1 MALSDFLLELLVDP
15 TDHGPLLYLEDEAL
29 LYNPRL
35 RRAYEVRG
43 SIPVLLAVEART
55 VGDAEHEGIV
65 NRPGLKSTGR
75 A

>member
-15 TDHGPLLYLEDEAL
+15 VDHGPLLYLAQESV

-35 RRAYEVRG
+35 RRVYEVRG
-43 SIPVLLAVEART
+43 SIPVLLADESRPAD
-55 VGDAEHEGIV
+55 DAEHDALINSPDG
-65 NRPGLKSTGR
+65 RSTGR

>member
-1 MALSDFLLELLVDP
+1 MALTDFLLELLVDP
-15 TDHGPLLYLEDEAL
+15 VDHGPLLYLAEESI

-43 SIPVLLAVEART
+43 SIPVLLAVEARP
-55 VGDAEHEGIV
+55 VDDAEHHAIV
-65 NRPGLKSTGR
+65 NNPEVRSTGR